1 MSKLLETL
9 FDEIEFRL
17 ARRAAQRA
25 NAKNA
30 RLRSERDRLQ
40 RKIEASDLET
50 EDLLEAQPIMIK
62 VET

>member
-25 NAKNA
+25 NAQNA
-30 RLRSERDRLQ
+30 RLRLERDRLQ
-40 RKIEASDLET
+40 RKKEASDLET
-50 EDLLEAQPIMIK
+50 EDLLMAQSIMIK

>member
-1 MSKLLETL
+1 VSKLLETL

-40 RKIEASDLET
+40 RRIEASDLGA
-50 EDLLEAQPIMIK
+50 EDRLRAQSIIIK